1 MIVGAV
7 HYYRE
12 KFGEEVIEY
21 LPFLFMQ
28 KEFRLYFLVPV
39 ASTRFKYSMFSSSW
53 SFYKEHTVN
62 IVLQMPYRNGRLGY
76 TLPFYG
82 PEFTLLYM
90 CIILYRCNEPESNS
104 KVNFPG
110 HLYSFQ
116 IAKLRK
122 STPSY
127 KYNNASLQ

>member
-53 SFYKEHTVN
+53 SFDKEHTVN
-62 IVLQMPYRNGRLGY
+62 IVLQMPYIFMY
-76 TLPFYG
+76 
-82 PEFTLLYM
+82 
-90 CIILYRCNEPESNS
+90 
-104 KVNFPG
+104 
-110 HLYSFQ
+110 
-116 IAKLRK
+116 
-122 STPSY
+122 
-127 KYNNASLQ
+127 